1 MTADTSISAEAERA
15 SAGAAC
21 DVVVV
26 GAGAAGL
33 AAAVAAAEAGA
44 AVTLIEKLPGLRG
57 TTSWSVGSVAA
68 AGTRLQLE
76 AGIADDP
83 AAFAEDIILADPR
96 TAEPAALVQLL
107 AREAG
112 PVVTWLERLGVVFVG
127 PYPEPP
133 NRVPRMHNA
142 VPNGRAY
149 LRALWDEAQRR
160 GVTTRF
166 DARVVQFLRSGERV
180 TGVVWR
186 DAAGR
191 EHPLLARG
199 GVVLAAGDFSGSDAM
214 RQRHL
219 APAAA
224 AALPINR
231 NSTGEGHALLE
242 GVGAVMRRME
252 AVYGPQLRFP
262 APPREPWIH
271 RLPRWRW
278 LLRLSAAVSAHAPRA
293 LITPLIRQ
301 LLLSQM
307 GPAPVFLQA
316 GAVLADSTG
325 KALPADRPA
334 EALALSPGATGWLL
348 GDRALAD
355 RFQAFPHFI
364 STAPGIAFAY
374 FRDYERGRPDLVRWA
389 DDVGALAART
399 GTDAALLAEAL
410 QGRSGPFFAL
420 GPVCAMLTVTEG
432 GAAIDAQCR
441 VLDAAGQPIPG
452 LHAAGA
458 TGQGGLLLKGHGLH
472 LMWALVS
479 GRTAGRAAAL
489 PATAPKN
496 EENVA

>member
-1 MTADTSISAEAERA
+1 MTARQPIQVTAAPA
-15 SAGAAC
+15 SSDPAT

-33 AAAVAAAEAGA
+33 AAAVSAAQAGA
-44 AVTLIEKLPGLRG
+44 TVTLLEKLPALRG

-68 AGTRLQLE
+68 ARTRLQRE
-76 AGIADDP
+76 AGIADNP
-83 AAFAEDIILADPR
+83 ADFAEDIVLSDPR
-96 TAEPAALVQLL
+96 TAEPAHLLHLL
-107 AREAG
+107 AEQSGA
-112 PVVTWLERLGVVFVG
+112 VVTWLETLGVVFVG

-133 NRVPRMHNA
+133 NRVARMHNA

-149 LRALWDEAQRR
+149 LRALRDAAGRL
-160 GVTTRF
+160 GVATRF
-166 DARVVQFLRSGERV
+166 DARVVGLLREGAAV
-180 TGVVWR
+180 TGVVWKGADGHER
-186 DAAGR
+186 
-191 EHPLLARG
+191 PLQARG
-199 GVVLAAGDFSGSDAM
+199 GVVLATGDFSGSDRM

-219 APAAA
+219 PPAAA

-231 NSTGEGHALLE
+231 NSAGDGHALLE
-242 GVGAVMRRME
+242 ELGAVMCRMD

-262 APPREPWIH
+262 APPRDPWIH
-271 RLPRWRW
+271 RLPRWKW
-278 LLRLSAAVSAHAPRA
+278 LLRLSAMLASKAPRA

-316 GAVLADSTG
+316 GAVLTDSIG
-325 KALPADRPA
+325 RALPRERLA
-334 EALALSPGATGWLL
+334 EALALSPGATGWLV

-355 RFQAFPHFI
+355 RFGRFPNFI

-389 DDVGALAART
+389 EDVASLASQTRT
-399 GTDAALLAEAL
+399 DPQHLAEAL
-410 QGRSGPFFAL
+410 RGCAPPFFAL

-432 GAAIDAQCR
+432 GAATDARCR
-441 VLDAAGQPIPG
+441 VLDAAGQAIPG

-472 LMWALVS
+472 LAWALVS
-479 GRTAGRAAAL
+479 GRTAGQAAA
-489 PATAPKN
+489 ARANAINKGD
-496 EENVA
+496 VG